1 MNPRLRKHPNVTVST
16 LVLGWDLVEMHAL
29 VDLIWMKLLLTLS
42 SVSSCLQATA
52 CILESDA
59 HPVESALR

>member
-1 MNPRLRKHPNVTVST
+1 MTVST
-16 LVLGWDLVEMHAL
+16 LVLGWDLVEMHAF

-42 SVSSCLQATA
+42 SVSSCPQAMA